1 MHSSNLWLPYSQMQN
16 LPPQL
21 EVVKTEG
28 CLIYLKDGRTLI
40 DGISSWWSS
49 CHGYNHPYIIEKIN
63 KQLNKMPHVML
74 GGLVHKPVLELSERI
89 ANLLPEK
96 LNHVFFSESGS
107 VSIEIALKIATQ
119 YWKNKKIEDKKY
131 FLGFR
136 NGYHGDTLAAM
147 SICDRQDGTKNTYK
161 NILTNHMVEKFP
173 KNHKELEYFENKLR
187 KNHKEIIGVVLEPL
201 VQAAGGFKFHSA
213 SILRELTKI
222 IKKYDLIV
230 IFDEIATGFG
240 RTGTMFAFEQSEVV
254 PDIITLSK
262 ALTGGTIPLAATVS
276 SKEIYDTFLSESIYN
291 ALPHGP
297 TYCGNPLA
305 CQAANA
311 SLDLFESEPRL
322 EQVLRIEAQ
331 LIDEL
336 ESLASLSS
344 VYNIRVK
351 GAIGVVEM
359 KKQIDLK
366 YIRERLVEEGVW
378 LRPFGKV
385 IYIMP
390 PFIIKKHELTKLTDA
405 IKNVLEDIF

>member
-1 MHSSNLWLPYSQMQN
+1 
-16 LPPQL
+16 
-21 EVVKTEG
+21 
-28 CLIYLKDGRTLI
+28 
-40 DGISSWWSS
+40 
-49 CHGYNHPYIIEKIN
+49 
-63 KQLNKMPHVML
+63 
-74 GGLVHKPVLELSERI
+74 
-89 ANLLPEK
+89 
-96 LNHVFFSESGS
+96 
-107 VSIEIALKIATQ
+107 
-119 YWKNKKIEDKKY
+119 
-131 FLGFR
+131 
-136 NGYHGDTLAAM
+136 
-147 SICDRQDGTKNTYK
+147 
-161 NILTNHMVEKFP
+161 
-173 KNHKELEYFENKLR
+173 
-187 KNHKEIIGVVLEPL
+187 
-201 VQAAGGFKFHSA
+201 
-213 SILRELTKI
+213 
-222 IKKYDLIV
+222 
-230 IFDEIATGFG
+230 
-240 RTGTMFAFEQSEVV
+240 MFAFEQSEVV